1 MGDDENF
8 ENGNLV
14 PDAQKNILER
24 VRNLSSETVVPGQE
38 DIPSARFNFGL
49 PNPGEAKKGVAP
61 PPGFSNLQNKSSLN
75 PAESGGFQLGGW
87 QQTNLST
94 PGALNL
100 GLQRS
105 TGGLQLGSLS
115 TVSNSQ
121 QGQGLSLSSLATSHL
136 SSLPTSSSLGGLQI
150 GSLSSSSGVGG
161 LQVGSLSSS
170 TQSSG
175 PSLKSL
181 ASSHLSSVSE
191 NTQQSS
197 NLLLNSQPSLPS
209 KNDENRPTLGS
220 LASNHLKEIKM
231 TGGTS
236 SDFKISLNKL
246 NNESS
251 DTNPS
256 LRNLANNLKSE
267 TPSSNFKIPCLSTEL
282 NGMEIPS
289 LSGRAI
295 SPDHQEIDLLSALK
309 IESNANDDP
318 MLENIKIPKPDPPKA
333 IDLNIFVSSTTFAK
347 VRSILSK
354 KTKSSFGV
362 TLTRRWSRKVPRTKI
377 GLKYSFQNV
386 DPFKFDK
393 PSPDD
398 VVLEAQKQSRAFNRL
413 NIS

>member
-1 MGDDENF
+1 MGDDEDF
-8 ENGNLV
+8 EHGNLI

-75 PAESGGFQLGGW
+75 PDESGGFQLGGW
-87 QQTNLST
+87 QQKNLGT

-100 GLQRS
+100 GLQSS
-105 TGGLQLGSLS
+105 TGGLQLRSLS
-115 TVSNSQ
+115 TGSNS

-161 LQVGSLSSS
+161 FQIGSLSSS

-209 KNDENRPTLGS
+209 KNDENRPALGS

-236 SDFKISLNKL
+236 SDFKISFNKL
-246 NNESS
+246 NNESP
-251 DTNPS
+251 DPNPS

-267 TPSSNFKIPCLSTEL
+267 RPSSNFKIPSLSTEL
-282 NGMEIPS
+282 SGMEIPS

-295 SPDHQEIDLLSALK
+295 SPVHQEIDLLSALK
-309 IESNANDDP
+309 IESNVNDVP

-333 IDLNIFVSSTTFAK
+333 IDLNIFVSSTTYAK

-377 GLKYSFQNV
+377 ELKYSFQNV